1 MFYLK
6 SVYLLRAAKSARF
19 AHRNFSSAKT
29 VKKLFS
35 GYTKKKKRY
44 SAFYLEGFIMR
55 KSTLNSVIGSALA
68 AGAGIFAFRAI
79 QERNKLNVPKDI
91 DMRNSS
97 EVDKRESVIADTD
110 PAEKGLSQLDSAYR
124 EEWQANAFPQTHR
137 EMKELEEEK

>member
-1 MFYLK
+1 
-6 SVYLLRAAKSARF
+6 
-19 AHRNFSSAKT
+19 
-29 VKKLFS
+29 
-35 GYTKKKKRY
+35 
-44 SAFYLEGFIMR
+44 MR

-137 EMKELEEEK
+137 EMKELEEDK